1 MPTGRWL
8 NFGHQPRALAHGLV
22 TEADMVRAKDSKGD
36 DMVYDVPPPG
46 KLPEPGYYY
55 HFKHDPNG
63 PLNNYAYYIYGVG
76 HHTEDDCRAEDAF
89 MQVYR
94 PLYEESYAYRNGGL
108 FDLRPLHMF
117 FKPAE
122 TAASTAGRSRYAPPR
137 HRNRRAR

>member
-1 MPTGRWL
+1 MT
-8 NFGHQPRALAHGLV
+8 
-22 TEADMVRAKDSKGD
+22 
-36 DMVYDVPPPG
+36 YDAPLPK

-55 HFKHDPNG
+55 HFKHDPGG

-76 HHTEDDCRAEDAF
+76 HHTEDDCRTEDAF

-117 FKPAE
+117 FEPAQWKGKE
-122 TAASTAGRSRYAPPR
+122 VARFTRIVDPDVIAQLAAIE
-137 HRNRRAR
+137 ARMYPNL